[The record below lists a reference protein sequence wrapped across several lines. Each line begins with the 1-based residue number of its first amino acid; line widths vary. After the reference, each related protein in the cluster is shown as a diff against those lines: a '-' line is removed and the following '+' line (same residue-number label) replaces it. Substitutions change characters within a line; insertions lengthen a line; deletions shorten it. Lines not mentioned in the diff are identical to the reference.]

1 MLQTIQTTSQVFV
14 PRQRLVL
21 AQVTRSN
28 ITIYLYNLTR
38 ECQERLVRYNAAS
51 YWSRLLKLFSDWSG
65 TSPVWASG
73 SRQGRA

>member
-51 YWSRLLKLFSDWSG
+51 DWSMLLILFSDWSMMFILH
-65 TSPVWASG
+65 SDL
-73 SRQGRA
+73 